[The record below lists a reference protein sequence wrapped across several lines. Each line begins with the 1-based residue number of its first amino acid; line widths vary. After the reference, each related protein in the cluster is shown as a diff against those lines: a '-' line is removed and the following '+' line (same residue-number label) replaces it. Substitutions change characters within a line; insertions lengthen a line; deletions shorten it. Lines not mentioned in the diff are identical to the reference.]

1 MTAINPGVTGRASND
16 EELWPTRK
24 VLARYNVCD
33 RTLERWLIDPVMN
46 FPRPMIINKR
56 RYFRPAELF
65 GWEIER
71 ATGQTA

>member
-33 RTLERWLIDPVMN
+33 RTLDRWLIDPVMN